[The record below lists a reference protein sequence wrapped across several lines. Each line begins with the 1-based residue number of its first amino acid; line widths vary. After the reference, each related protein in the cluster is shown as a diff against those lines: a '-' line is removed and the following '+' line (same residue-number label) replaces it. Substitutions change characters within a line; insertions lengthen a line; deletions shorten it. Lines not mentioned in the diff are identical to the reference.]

1 MKTVYVEYG
10 DGKMEIEVPESAT
23 ILTPSNSKGIRKSIR
38 YAPIKKDCLTWEK
51 SYYSLP

>member
-23 ILTPSNSKGIRKSIR
+23 ILTPLKRH
-38 YAPIKKDCLTWEK
+38 
-51 SYYSLP
+51 